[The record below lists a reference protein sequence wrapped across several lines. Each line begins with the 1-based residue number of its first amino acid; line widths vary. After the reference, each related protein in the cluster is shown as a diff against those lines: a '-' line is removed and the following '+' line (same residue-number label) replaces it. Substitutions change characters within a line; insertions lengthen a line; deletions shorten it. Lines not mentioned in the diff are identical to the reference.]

1 VKQMNQRLQG
11 TWLLKSF
18 NPREPLEPALFT
30 LLSLQFEQMRVV
42 VDGSRITAQGPGLQ
56 VLRTYQIQEA
66 IAPSATLLVIDQSG
80 IASRVWVEIHENW
93 LTFRPLDSPWAGEGL
108 LQRVY

>member
-1 VKQMNQRLQG
+1 MKQMNQRLQG